1 MGFVAGIG
9 TGLRVIRAWVVAAGI
24 GVVAGGAGPGLVLA
38 QGAAA
43 LPLAALPSPRLNFSA
58 LEMQLAERVAGHPGL
73 ADFYGSNGLRP
84 IFLGEEGAA
93 RRHALVAALAGAPS
107 HGLPAARY
115 HRDLLEAIERDG
127 ADSLDE
133 EIAFAVALARW
144 SHDLDGGLIDPQSLG
159 DGIRRS
165 VDRPSTGERLRGF
178 AAASDPNRWL
188 AALGPQ
194 DPAYRA
200 LQGALARAQ
209 GLTAP
214 PGTPLDPAGSWRPG
228 MRDPAIAALRA
239 RLAAIGFDAPAEG
252 DPALFDAPMA
262 QAVGAFQ
269 QAAGLGAD
277 GIAGPQTLVRL
288 NREGSPEADGILV
301 SLERMRWM
309 GGHDLSARHV
319 WVNLPSYMASI
330 REGGE
335 EVFSTRVVIGKE
347 VATHATP
354 EFTAPMRYVIVNP
367 RWNVPRSITVRE
379 YLPKLQANRNAVA
392 HLDVVDGAGNVIPR
406 SRIDF
411 RRYSAANF
419 PYRLR
424 QKPSD
429 DNALGQVKF
438 MFPNPWNIYLHDTP
452 TRHLFDRPERAYSH
466 GCIRVAR
473 PIDLAREVL
482 RGQLDDP
489 DRAIGRALES
499 GRETYLNL
507 RAPIPVHLVYFTT
520 FPDADG
526 RLRHWP
532 DIYGRDPVVLAALR
546 HAAAEAAQERI
557 PGLD

>member
-9 TGLRVIRAWVVAAGI
+9 TGWRLIRAWVVGAGI
-24 GVVAGGAGPGLVLA
+24 GLVAAATGPGLVLA

-43 LPLAALPSPRLNFSA
+43 LPMAALPAPRLNFSA
-58 LEMQLAERVAGHPGL
+58 LEMQLAERVAGRPGL

-84 IFLGEEGAA
+84 IFLGEQGAA
-93 RRHALVAALAGAPS
+93 RRHALVAALAEAPD

-115 HRDLLEAIERDG
+115 HRDLLEAMERDG
-127 ADSLDE
+127 ADSLE
-133 EIAFAVALARW
+133 EEVAFAEALARW
-144 SHDLDGGLIDPQSLG
+144 SHDLDGGLLDPQSLG
-159 DGIRRS
+159 AGIHRN
-165 VDRPSTGERLRGF
+165 VERPSTGGRLRSF
-178 AAASDPNRWL
+178 AAAADPAGWL

-214 PGTPLDPAGSWRPG
+214 PGTPPVPTGSWRRD
-228 MRDPAIAALRA
+228 MRDPAISALRA
-239 RLAAIGFDAPAEG
+239 RLAAVGFDAPAEG
-252 DPALFDAPMA
+252 DPALFDASLA
-262 QAVGAFQ
+262 RAVAAFQ
-269 QAAGLGAD
+269 TAAGLEAD
-277 GIAGPQTLVRL
+277 GVAGPQTVARL
-288 NREGSPEADGILV
+288 NREASPEADRILV
-301 SLERMRWM
+301 ALERMRWM

-319 WVNLPSYMASI
+319 WVNLPSYVASI
-330 REGGE
+330 REGGQ

-347 VATHATP
+347 VPTHATP
-354 EFTAPMRYVIVNP
+354 EFTAPMRHVIVNP

-411 RRYSAANF
+411 RRYTAANF

-473 PIDLAREVL
+473 PMDLAREVL
-482 RGQLDDP
+482 RGQIDDP
-489 DRAIGRALES
+489 DRAIARAVES

-532 DIYGRDPVVLAALR
+532 DIYGRDPVVLNALR
-546 HAAAEAAQERI
+546 QAAAEAGRKRA